1 VSIQINETKL
11 SPEARKALQNSK
23 SKSQFMRDAIEFY
36 VKHRQTTNTT
46 DPEIKEDIKQI
57 KEMLKK
63 LCTEGTKVS
72 FTENISS
79 EEVRTEIT
87 NEKDIVEIPVI
98 NEIKDKEPVQIMDKT
113 IKEPEKKT
121 EVINDPI
128 KEEVTG
134 NIDDEKKREIEKL
147 LDASLDL
154 F

>member
-98 NEIKDKEPVQIMDKT
+98 NEIKDKEP
-113 IKEPEKKT
+113 EKKT
-121 EVINDPI
+121 EVINNPI